1 MLKSSKSLSNISML
15 PGSAAEQSGSNV
27 QQVIAKLRQAPDPVV
42 TRSSGSHGRIASWS
56 VRHLSKF
63 QERNGSR
70 SWRCARQA
78 VLDIAKKAKL
88 SHFEHPIS
96 DHLGNVGRV
105 RKAEETCDEDEHPKA
120 GRRLLRSGARYSA
133 QRGRGSRP
141 FEHFPSPRG
150 NLRIRRLG
158 RPSDCESE
166 TSWPSRP

>member
-1 MLKSSKSLSNISML
+1 ML

-42 TRSSGSHGRIASWS
+42 TRSSGSHGRIASDCKQFGTFQN
-56 VRHLSKF
+56 SKS
-63 QERNGSR
+63 EMAHD
-70 SWRCARQA
+70 ARQG

-141 FEHFPSPRG
+141 FEHVASPRG
-150 NLRIRRLG
+150 NFHIRRLG
-158 RPSDCESE
+158 RASDCESE